1 MAYQITPITAGEFG
15 MVRDDIKYRGGS
27 PQITGYVPSYIYL
40 LQQGKDQYLVD
51 TSFIDPAFC
60 ARQMQLEVIRN
71 KPLPQVLEHHGVIPD
86 MVRGIFFTHLHWDH
100 AGNISQFPNAVLY
113 CQTREYEAALDPD
126 AYPPQF
132 LTEFR
137 EALPRLIL
145 LEGDQEPVPGIRVH
159 LCKGHTPGS
168 QMIETDTVQGPA
180 LIPGDVVMTMKNI
193 TRNIPVGLAVNPED
207 AAKALGYINSRA
219 YSAVYP
225 SHEYYKPEVTPCHY

>member
-86 MVRGIFFTHLHWDH
+86 MVCL
-100 AGNISQFPNAVLY
+100 LY
-113 CQTREYEAALDPD
+113 T
-126 AYPPQF
+126 
-132 LTEFR
+132 
-137 EALPRLIL
+137 
-145 LEGDQEPVPGIRVH
+145 
-159 LCKGHTPGS
+159 
-168 QMIETDTVQGPA
+168 
-180 LIPGDVVMTMKNI
+180 
-193 TRNIPVGLAVNPED
+193 
-207 AAKALGYINSRA
+207 SRC
-219 YSAVYP
+219 V
-225 SHEYYKPEVTPCHY
+225 